1 MIKILPVSPHP
12 SVSFLFFFPAARWG
26 YVHWPPPHHQ
36 HLCLN
41 SSELWVLH
49 YPLHSAPFDPGAF
62 ATLMPSQYKQGA
74 LIKASLF
81 HPVRTSHHCRGF
93 KSGAPHYHFILFPLI
108 LSVWHFDPCTALT
121 GLIKA
126 FTLLFLTGSDKD
138 SGKMRDFSSCF
149 RHIFSIKHFFKFN
162 SGFRRHLLISSAVYF
177 KMYMFSL
184 NSTQSN

>member
-1 MIKILPVSPHP
+1 MLFGSLAVLSSTCFQVIKILPVFFFFWLLSL
-12 SVSFLFFFPAARWG
+12 SFLFFFPAARWG

-41 SSELWVLH
+41 SSELWVIH
-49 YPLHSAPFDPGAF
+49 YALHSAPFDPGEF

-81 HPVRTSHHCRGF
+81 HPARTSHHCHGF

-108 LSVWHFDPCTALT
+108 LWVWHFDPCIALT

-138 SGKMRDFSSCF
+138 FRKMRGFYSSLF
-149 RHIFSIKHFFKFN
+149 LLHLQHQFFFFNLVLVLGHI
-162 SGFRRHLLISSAVYF
+162 Y
-177 KMYMFSL
+177 
-184 NSTQSN
+184 